1 MANNI
6 IVYRKNQITNADL
19 VVGSCNCFLSHAM
32 AGETLAADTFDFRVR
47 SKTGLGKVDADFVTA
62 DDKVLMTDDSVQFR
76 CFVEKDLTDF
86 VAGDTVEY
94 IRDGKLV
101 GKFYLQSVK
110 RVGKSYDFTCISA
123 IGILDQ
129 TWHYG
134 GIYTGQTVA
143 EVAAGILEGVQYE
156 IDPIIG
162 DIKLFGWL
170 PIDKKRNNL
179 QQITIATASAVR
191 LKPDGTL
198 LITALSNDVKGTIG
212 DNRMVVGANVEV
224 DKPYSAVQVTE
235 HYFQA
240 IDEEII
246 LFSES
251 SVRREELKFREPVHD
266 ITITGDGTLIES
278 GSNYVIV
285 DCNGFVEVKAKKI
298 STHHTDCNY
307 SERLRVY
314 QAIRYTQSMM

>member
-143 EVAAGILEGVQYE
+143 EVAAGY
-156 IDPIIG
+156 
-162 DIKLFGWL
+162 W
-170 PIDKKRNNL
+170 
-179 QQITIATASAVR
+179 
-191 LKPDGTL
+191 
-198 LITALSNDVKGTIG
+198 
-212 DNRMVVGANVEV
+212 
-224 DKPYSAVQVTE
+224 
-235 HYFQA
+235 
-240 IDEEII
+240 
-246 LFSES
+246 
-251 SVRREELKFREPVHD
+251 
-266 ITITGDGTLIES
+266 
-278 GSNYVIV
+278 
-285 DCNGFVEVKAKKI
+285 KA
-298 STHHTDCNY
+298 C
-307 SERLRVY
+307 
-314 QAIRYTQSMM
+314 SMK